1 VFLLNNYKSEKYTK
15 INIYFCSA
23 LNRLTSMKQ
32 QLLSLIFAFTF
43 LSVTAQVGIGTSSPD
58 ASSVLDVT
66 ASDKGLLIPRV
77 ALTGSDDETTIAN
90 PVESLLVYN
99 TATSNDVTPGFYYW
113 DGLFWEALTAYSDIP
128 SPAPPP
134 SSDGWQLDGNNLNG
148 KANDGTTFLGT
159 TTYHSLYF
167 KVDGDQI
174 GRLHPNGGI
183 ALGLGA
189 SSSVNQAFA
198 IGENASAGNTSNYAF
213 GKGANASGSSAYAI
227 GESSVSSQNKS
238 YAIGTSSTASGTSS
252 YAIGEGSAS
261 LATGSYAIGAGANSS
276 ATGSFAI
283 GNQSISASNN
293 TLALGNEAQAINN
306 NATALGYQAIA
317 SNQNSI
323 AIGPA
328 TTSVDN
334 SIILGNTTNTTTDSY
349 AATKVGIGT
358 SNPSAKLHINGT
370 FRYVDGNEGNGK
382 VMTSDANGNA
392 TWQDAS
398 SGGTGGTGGGS
409 GAYAQA
415 YRNSGAQSLQ
425 RYSFTQLNLG
435 TTQASSNVT
444 VANGNLRPGI
454 TGLYKVTYS
463 VNVERTSSSNGGV
476 LEFYLGRNTNKI
488 AGTSSYITLSSNSDV
503 GTVTKTHLISF
514 DANQNHQIE
523 LYAAATNTATNYQVI
538 EGTSLM
544 IELLD

>member
-1 VFLLNNYKSEKYTK
+1 
-15 INIYFCSA
+15 
-23 LNRLTSMKQ
+23 MKQ
-32 QLLSLIFAFTF
+32 LLLSLAFILF
-43 LSVTAQVGIGTSSPD
+43 SSIIYAQIGIGTTSPD
-58 ASSVLDVT
+58 PSSILDIQSTTKGFLAPRINLSSVTNSSIDGANT
-66 ASDKGLLIPRV
+66 NAAGLLI
-77 ALTGSDDETTIAN
+77 
-90 PVESLLVYN
+90 YN
-99 TATSNDVTPGFYYW
+99 TNASVTGGSGIGYYYW
-113 DGLFWEALTAYSDIP
+113 DGSVWTAMKAAASGG
-128 SPAPPP
+128 SGA
-134 SSDGWQLDGNNLNG
+134 GWQLDGNNLNG
-148 KANDGTTFLGT
+148 LPDDGTTFLGT

-167 KVDGDQI
+167 KVQNARI

-293 TLALGNEAQAINN
+293 TLALGNEAQATNN

-328 TTSVDN
+328 TTTVDN
-334 SIILGNTTNTTTDSY
+334 SIILGNTTSTTTDAY

-358 SNPSAKLHINGT
+358 TAPSAKLHVDGT
-370 FRYVDGNEGNGK
+370 LRYVDGNQGDGK
-382 VMTSDANGNA
+382 VLTSDANGNA

-398 SGGTGGTGGGS
+398 VVA
-409 GAYAQA
+409 AYSD
-415 YRNSGAQSLQ
+415 YYLSYEFTVGNSGQV
-425 RYSFTQLNLG
+425 RVPFNN
-435 TTQASSNVT
+435 ASVSSYNVSVSNGEATPSV
-444 VANGNLRPGI
+444 NGIYR
-454 TGLYKVTYS
+454 VTYS
-463 VNVERTSSSNGGV
+463 VGIYKNGGAGGGSTDV
-476 LEFYLGRNTNKI
+476 ELIVYNGSSQVNASRVSLELTNGDQPVNIVKSCLVQFQGSGSIRLIVDKDNGNRNLMISEN
-488 AGTSSYITLSSNSDV
+488 SN
-503 GTVTKTHLISF
+503 F
-514 DANQNHQIE
+514 NIE
-523 LYAAATNTATNYQVI
+523 LI
-538 EGTSLM
+538 RGL
-544 IELLD
+544 

>member
-1 VFLLNNYKSEKYTK
+1 MLNNYKSEKYTK

-198 IGENASAGNTSNYAF
+198 IGENASAGNTSNYAY
-213 GKGANASGSSAYAI
+213 GKAANASGSDAYAI
-227 GESSVSSQNKS
+227 GASSISSQTDS
-238 YAIGTSSTASGTSS
+238 YALGKSATASGTSS
-252 YAIGEGSAS
+252 YAIGEAS
-261 LATGSYAIGAGANSS
+261 KASHSNSYALGAGADSR

-283 GNQSISASNN
+283 GNQSVSSSNN
-293 TLALGNEAQAINN
+293 TMALGNQSSATSN
-306 NATALGYQAIA
+306 NATAIGYQANA
-317 SNQNSI
+317 SNQNAI

-358 SNPSAKLHINGT
+358 SNPSAKLHVNGT
-370 FRYVDGNEGNGK
+370 LRYVDGNEGNGK
-382 VMTSDANGNA
+382 VMTSDANGNVS
-392 TWQDAS
+392 WQDAS
-398 SGGTGGTGGGS
+398 SGSSGGLSVYGEIYVGTGYRLSDINTTNRIVSFGEVGPNKGLNSLSSSRIQTREVTGV
-409 GAYAQA
+409 YKFTYTINL
-415 YRNSGAQSLQ
+415 YRRRDRGFLKFYVAE
-425 RYSFTQLNLG
+425 YSNE
-435 TTQASSNVT
+435 
-444 VANGNLRPGI
+444 VAN
-454 TGLYKVTYS
+454 
-463 VNVERTSSSNGGV
+463 SSSFVDFNNDSEYVTITKSFLVNISNTYRGFDLYMQTIDNDDNNEWDD
-476 LEFYLGRNTNKI
+476 LEIL
-488 AGTSSYITLSSNSDV
+488 
-503 GTVTKTHLISF
+503 
-514 DANQNHQIE
+514 
-523 LYAAATNTATNYQVI
+523 
-538 EGTSLM
+538 EGTSLR
-544 IELLD
+544 IELVD

>member
-1 VFLLNNYKSEKYTK
+1 
-15 INIYFCSA
+15 
-23 LNRLTSMKQ
+23 MKQ
-32 QLLSLIFAFTF
+32 QLLSLIFVLVTFFTN
-43 LSVTAQVGIGTSSPD
+43 AQIGIGTSSPD
-58 ASSVLDVT
+58 PSSILDVQSTAKGFLAPRINLSSVTNSSIDGSNT
-66 ASDKGLLIPRV
+66 NAAGLMI
-77 ALTGSDDETTIAN
+77 
-90 PVESLLVYN
+90 YN
-99 TATSNDVTPGFYYW
+99 TNASVTGGSGVGYYYW
-113 DGLFWEALTAYSDIP
+113 DGSTWTAMKASATGGG
-128 SPAPPP
+128 SG
-134 SSDGWQLDGNNLNG
+134 DGWQLDGNSISSG
-148 KANDGTTFLGT
+148 DFLGT
-159 TTYHSLYF
+159 TNYQALNLRVNNT
-167 KVDGDQI
+167 QI
-174 GRLHPNGGI
+174 GSFHPNGGI
-183 ALGLGA
+183 SFGLGA

-358 SNPSAKLHINGT
+358 NAPSAKLHVNGT
-370 FRYVDGNEGNGK
+370 LRYVDGNQAAGR
-382 VMTSDANGNA
+382 VLTSDANGNA
-392 TWQDAS
+392 TWQDVSPVA
-398 SGGTGGTGGGS
+398 
-409 GAYAQA
+409 AYSD
-415 YRNSGAQSLQ
+415 YYLSYNFTVGNSGQVRVPFNNA
-425 RYSFTQLNLG
+425 G
-435 TTQASSNVT
+435 VSSYNIGVN
-444 VANGNLRPGI
+444 NGEATPSVNGI
-454 TGLYKVTYS
+454 YRVTYS
-463 VNVERTSSSNGGV
+463 VGIYKNGGSGGNSTEV
-476 LEFYLGRNTNKI
+476 ELIVYNGSSQVNASRVSLELINGDQPVNIVKSCLVQFQGSGSIRLIVDKDNGNRNLMISEN
-488 AGTSSYITLSSNSDV
+488 SN
-503 GTVTKTHLISF
+503 F
-514 DANQNHQIE
+514 NIE
-523 LYAAATNTATNYQVI
+523 LIRV
-538 EGTSLM
+538 L
-544 IELLD
+544 

>member
-1 VFLLNNYKSEKYTK
+1 
-15 INIYFCSA
+15 
-23 LNRLTSMKQ
+23 MKQ
-32 QLLSLIFAFTF
+32 HVFSLIFVLVTF
-43 LSVTAQVGIGTSSPD
+43 LTNAQIGIGTTSPD
-58 ASSVLDVT
+58 PSSILDIQSTTQGFLAPRINLSSVSNSSIDGHHT
-66 ASDKGLLIPRV
+66 NAAGLLI
-77 ALTGSDDETTIAN
+77 
-90 PVESLLVYN
+90 YN
-99 TATSNDVTPGFYYW
+99 TNASVTGGSGVGYYYW
-113 DGLFWEALTAYSDIP
+113 DGSTWTAMKASATGGG
-128 SPAPPP
+128 SG
-134 SSDGWQLDGNNLNG
+134 DGWQLDGNSISSG
-148 KANDGTTFLGT
+148 DFLGT
-159 TTYHSLYF
+159 TNYQALNLRVNNT
-167 KVDGDQI
+167 QI
-174 GRLHPNGGI
+174 GSFHPNGGI
-183 ALGLGA
+183 SFGLGA

-276 ATGSFAI
+276 ATGAFAI
-283 GNQSISASNN
+283 GNQSISAANN
-293 TLALGNEAQAINN
+293 TLALGNEAQAIHN

-334 SIILGNTTNTTTDSY
+334 SIILGNTTNTTADAY

-358 SNPSAKLHINGT
+358 NAPSAKLHVEGT
-370 FRYVDGNEGNGK
+370 LRYVDGNQAAGR
-382 VMTSDANGNA
+382 VLTSDANGNA

-409 GAYAQA
+409 KAYAQA
-415 YRNSGAQSLQ
+415 YRNSGTQSLQ
-425 RYSFTQLNLG
+425 RYSFTQLNFG

-444 VANGNLRPGI
+444 VTNGNLRPGI

-523 LYAAATNTATNYQVI
+523 LYAAATNTATTYQAI
-538 EGTSLM
+538 EGTSLI